1 LTVDAIEIALKTFY
15 KKVPRR
21 ESARAWLIREF
32 RFEFSVLL

>member
-15 KKVPRR
+15 KVPRR